1 MNRGLKKEM
10 KIGRSKTRMNNNIN
24 DTETAMKRTNVK
36 PFALDIRAMI
46 CLAAYADG
54 TAKEKRR

>member
-1 MNRGLKKEM
+1 
-10 KIGRSKTRMNNNIN
+10 
-24 DTETAMKRTNVK
+24 MKRTNVK

-54 TAKEKRR
+54 TAKETNAWKGGKLSWFLSASIFLPSFAQQYG